1 MEKKVLS
8 ESSIYIDEISE
19 ISQIDN
25 HQIKNHILL
34 NLLKD
39 HSTNRYNDI
48 QLTQHHQ
55 HITWVYEYLKDHF
68 TLHEKY
74 KTLALNEV
82 IIQIHQQGQ
91 TGVKRNH
98 INKYDI
104 FNSPDFTFLYFLDT
118 NSSEL
123 TIEWENYK
131 HKNKFITIPLKEK
144 KLIGWNSD
152 LDYYLSPNENEEFRI
167 VLLFNCKFI

>member
-1 MEKKVLS
+1 MEKKVLF
-8 ESSIYIDEISE
+8 ESSIYIDEISK

-55 HITWVYEYLKDHF
+55 HITWVYEYIKDHF
-68 TLHEKY
+68 TLHEKN

-104 FNSPDFTFLYFLDT
+104 FNSPNFTFLYPLCD
-118 NSSEL
+118 NGEL
-123 TIEWENYK
+123 IIEWENYK
-131 HKNKFITIPLKEK
+131 NKNQFVAIPLKEK
-144 KLIGWNSD
+144 KLIGWNSN